1 MINRKIYDYI
11 REFFS
16 RETKA
21 LLISG
26 ARQVGKTYAIR
37 KVGKELFDRVVE
49 LNFIEDPSL
58 KTLFAN
64 PKNAKEMLLR
74 LSAYAGGNLKKGK
87 TLFFFD

>member
-16 RETKA
+16 REKKA

-37 KVGKELFDRVVE
+37 KIGKEIFDRVVE

-64 PKNAKEMLLR
+64 PKNA
-74 LSAYAGGNLKKGK
+74 NI
-87 TLFFFD
+87 